1 MGLGDDIKQV
11 ATDVGGAV
19 GGVAVDAAKT
29 VAKTP
34 LDILEEILGGKAG
47 DASGA
52 KGDEAQKNVEK
63 GADGQSPTAD
73 PAVIQQK
80 IQDDQKLTSQ
90 KLQMHRQN
98 MATEQQFFDQK
109 TTQAAQQKEVEKQ
122 QKKEQEKYEIKQIE
136 KKKRENYQVK
146 AAQDAA
152 NAEKSRNV
160 GAG

>member
-11 ATDVGGAV
+11 ATDVGSAV
-19 GGVAVDAAKT
+19 GGVVVDAAKT

-47 DASGA
+47 DAGGPKS
-52 KGDEAQKNVEK
+52 DEAQKNVEK
-63 GADGQSPTAD
+63 GANGQTPGAD
-73 PAVIQQK
+73 PAVIQQR

-109 TTQAAQQKEVEKQ
+109 TAQVAQQKKVEQ
-122 QKKEQEKYEIKQIE
+122 QQHDEQKKYEIKQIE
-136 KKKRENYQVK
+136 KQKRENYQVK
-146 AAQDAA
+146 AAQDAS

>member
-19 GGVAVDAAKT
+19 SGVAVDAAKA

-34 LDILEEILGGKAG
+34 LDILEEIFGGKAG
-47 DASGA
+47 DAGGP
-52 KGDEAQKNVEK
+52 KGDEAQKNAEK
-63 GADGQSPTAD
+63 AANGQTPGAD

-80 IQDDQKLTSQ
+80 IQDDKKYQTKRLA
-90 KLQMHRQN
+90 LHRKN
-98 MATEQQFFDQK
+98 MATEQQSYDQQ
-109 TTQAAQQKEVEKQ
+109 TAQVAQQKEVEKQ